1 MRASLAPLQARLYI
15 GSTSDRH
22 WGESDAH
29 PHRPLG
35 QQPGPAHPRRVAEEL
50 GVGEGGDVELTVE
63 PGRLVVRPG
72 PRRLEALL
80 AGITD
85 QNLPESFDDAPRG
98 AERL

>member
-1 MRASLAPLQARLYI
+1 MRTHIARWGNSLALRI
-15 GSTSDRH
+15 
-22 WGESDAH
+22 
-29 PHRPLG
+29 
-35 QQPGPAHPRRVAEEL
+35 PRRVAEEL
-50 GVGEGGDVELTVE
+50 GVVEGGDVELTVE

-98 AERL
+98 AEQL

>member
-1 MRASLAPLQARLYI
+1 MRTHIARWGNSLALRIL
-15 GSTSDRH
+15 
-22 WGESDAH
+22 
-29 PHRPLG
+29 
-35 QQPGPAHPRRVAEEL
+35 RRVAEEL

-63 PGRLVVRPG
+63 PGRLVVLPG
-72 PRRLEALL
+72 PRPLEALL